1 MKKYVF
7 THDDGT
13 KQVFT
18 TRFTQ
23 EELCALL
30 YSVELAFGNMDVFR
44 KGAQEGAEKLKSIL
58 QEKLLLRGV
67 TDRGYDKFYDV
78 YLDTFNEQ

>member
-13 KQVFT
+13 KQLFT

-30 YSVELAFGNMDVFR
+30 YAVEVSFGDVDVFR
-44 KGAQEGAEKLKSIL
+44 RDAQEDAEKLKSIL

-67 TDRGYDKFYDV
+67 TNRGYDKFYNK
-78 YLDTFNEQ
+78 YLDTFNE

>member
-30 YSVELAFGNMDVFR
+30 YSVELAFGDMDVFR
-44 KGAQEGAEKLKSIL
+44 RDAQEGAEKLKSIL

-67 TDRGYDKFYDV
+67 TDKGYDKFYDV
-78 YLDTFNEQ
+78 YLDTFNE